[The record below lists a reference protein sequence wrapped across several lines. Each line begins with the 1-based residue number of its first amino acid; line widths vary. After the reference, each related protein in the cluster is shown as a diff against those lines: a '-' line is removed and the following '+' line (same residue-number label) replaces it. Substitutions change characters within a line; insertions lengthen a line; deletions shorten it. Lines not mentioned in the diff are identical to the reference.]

1 MSTFLVEISDAD
13 VYIGEKKILSAI
25 NWTMMNDQNWAIVGN
40 NGSGK
45 TTLMKVIFGDLLPI
59 YGEGVNWFGS
69 REWTGLSEIREKVS
83 MVSAEYQANYDK
95 NISGLEVVVSGF
107 FSTIG
112 LYEIV
117 ASKHNTEAL
126 EWMDFLGITHL
137 AKKSFHQM
145 SYGEARRVILA
156 RALVN
161 HPLLLILDE
170 PCAGLDIPTRE
181 IFLETLEKL
190 AGKSTP
196 ANSRAHLIYV
206 THRIEEI
213 VPAITHTLYMKDG
226 KVLDHGTK
234 HDMLKNSKLSNAL
247 GCNVTLKEN
256 DGRFWVTGCRRQT
269 EKKTEFAILSKKRL
283 SSTQIN

>member
-1 MSTFLVEISDAD
+1 MNSFLVEISNAD

-25 NWTMMNDQNWAIVGN
+25 NWTMMKDQNWAIVGN

-69 REWTGLSEIREKVS
+69 REWTGLAEIREKVS
-83 MVSAEYQANYDK
+83 LVSAEYQANYDK
-95 NISGLEVVVSGF
+95 NIIGLDVVVSGF

-112 LYEIV
+112 LYEHV
-117 ASKHNTEAL
+117 ASKQIQEGM

-137 AKKSFHQM
+137 AKKYFHQM

-161 HPLLLILDE
+161 HPLLLVLDE
-170 PCAGLDIPTRE
+170 PCSGLDIPTRE

-190 AGKSTP
+190 AGKNTP
-196 ANSRAHLIYV
+196 AKNRANLIYV

-213 VPAITHTLYMKDG
+213 IPAITHTLYMKGGQVIDQ
-226 KVLDHGTK
+226 GTK
-234 HDMLKNSKLSNAL
+234 GDMLTDNKLSKAL
-247 GCNVTLKEN
+247 GCDVTLKEN
-256 DGRFWVTGCRRQT
+256 DDRFWVTGCRTKVDQ
-269 EKKTEFAILSKKRL
+269 KTGFAILSKKRL
-283 SSTQIN
+283 SSTHIH

>member
-1 MSTFLVEISDAD
+1 MNSFLVEISNAD
-13 VYIGEKKILSAI
+13 IYIGEKKILSAI

-69 REWTGLSEIREKVS
+69 REWTGLAEIREKVS
-83 MVSAEYQANYDK
+83 LVSAEYQANYDK
-95 NISGLEVVVSGF
+95 NIIGLDVVVSGF
-107 FSTIG
+107 FATIG
-112 LYEIV
+112 LYEQV
-117 ASKHNTEAL
+117 ASKQIQEGM

-137 AKKSFHQM
+137 AKKYFHQM

-161 HPLLLILDE
+161 HPLLLVLDE

-181 IFLETLEKL
+181 TFLETLEKL

-196 ANSRAHLIYV
+196 ARNRAHLIYV

-226 KVLDHGTK
+226 QVIDQGTK
-234 HDMLKNSKLSNAL
+234 VEMLTDNKLSKAL

-256 DGRFWVTGCRRQT
+256 DGRFWVTGCRTQVDQ
-269 EKKTEFAILSKKRL
+269 KTGFAILSKKRL
-283 SSTQIN
+283 SSTHIH